1 MSFLSSI
8 LPSANDSA
16 NGSCATDSTST
27 VRPQYRVTETA
38 EAFSVRVGLPGVAK
52 DGVEVTAEA
61 GEITIVGRR
70 AWSKPEGWKALY
82 AETVPANFELV
93 LTHENDVD
101 ADRIQAE
108 LVDGILTV
116 TVPKT
121 EAAKP
126 RKIQIS

>member
-1 MSFLSSI
+1 MSFLSSL
-8 LPSANDSA
+8 LPSANGTS
-16 NGSCATDSTST
+16 SSSSATDSTTT
-27 VRPQYRVTETA
+27 VRPQYRVTETP

-70 AWSKPEGWKALY
+70 AWSKPEAWKSLY
-82 AETVPANFELV
+82 SESNQASFELV
-93 LTHENDVD
+93 LSHENDVD
-101 ADRIQAE
+101 AARIQAE
-108 LVDGILTV
+108 LVDGILTL